1 MVEADNVWLKR
12 SESHHRAIK
21 MSLVQQH
28 CPHLIRRFEQHQRG
42 KADKKS
48 QAGKKKA
55 ASKVRHLPFM
65 CPDVSRLVCIRTSQ
79 RVFVLLGLS
88 RIAHVEEAQHIIC

>member
-12 SESHHRAIK
+12 SETHHRAIK

-28 CPHLIRRFEQHQRG
+28 CPHLIRQFEQHQRG

-48 QAGKKKA
+48 QASKKKA
-55 ASKVRHLPFM
+55 ASKVCPLPFLR
-65 CPDVSRLVCIRTSQ
+65 PDDSPLVCVCTSQ
-79 RVFVLLGLS
+79 RVFCW
-88 RIAHVEEAQHIIC
+88 A